1 MNLTT
6 IFAIAIL
13 ALIVSLAVRYIVREK
28 RRGTK
33 CIGCPYADSCP
44 SKMFDPDTGEYRCG
58 HSK

>member
-6 IFAIAIL
+6 IVAIAVL

-33 CIGCPYADSCP
+33 CIGCPFAGTCEKHGSVHHTKPDF
-44 SKMFDPDTGEYRCG
+44 SKL
-58 HSK
+58 

>member
-33 CIGCPYADSCP
+33 CIGCPFAGTCEKHDP
-44 SKMFDPDTGEYRCG
+44 SRHAASGLGK
-58 HSK
+58 

>member
-33 CIGCPYADSCP
+33 CIGCPFAGTCE
-44 SKMFDPDTGEYRCG
+44 KHDPARHVASGLG
-58 HSK
+58 K

>member
-33 CIGCPYADSCP
+33 CIGCPFAGSCE
-44 SKMFDPDTGEYRCG
+44 KHDPAHVTWQDC
-58 HSK
+58 K

>member
-6 IFAIAIL
+6 IVAIAVL

-33 CIGCPYADSCP
+33 CIGCPFAGTCEKHDP
-44 SKMFDPDTGEYRCG
+44 SRHAASGLGK
-58 HSK
+58 

>member
-33 CIGCPYADSCP
+33 CIGCPFAGPCEKHDP
-44 SKMFDPDTGEYRCG
+44 SRHAASGLGK
-58 HSK
+58 